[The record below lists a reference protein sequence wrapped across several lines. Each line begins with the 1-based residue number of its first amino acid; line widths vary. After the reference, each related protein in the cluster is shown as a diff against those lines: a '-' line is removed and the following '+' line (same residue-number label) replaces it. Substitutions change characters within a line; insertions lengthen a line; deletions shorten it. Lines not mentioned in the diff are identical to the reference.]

1 MATGLVDGNS
11 AIIIIRITVIGTL
24 YNMPVIPHI

>member
-11 AIIIIRITVIGTL
+11 AIIIIRITIIGTL
-24 YNMPVIPHI
+24 CNMPVIPHI